1 MHRRDEKHKCFVV
14 DSGPFREGLP
24 VVLRWR
30 AVGGQM
36 DRILSRNRRFRN
48 LRALTSAL
56 ISGTAQGLEQGPNS
70 RMLIS
75 LAVDS
80 GRESSLTH
88 LQVAARDHR
97 SRRAQ
102 CQHCHSVG
110 AEPLPTAFQSPLF
123 SCATNPRSEKRD
135 FVLCCTFY
143 SESLPIRDVRY
154 AVKCMGFSI

>member
-1 MHRRDEKHKCFVV
+1 MHRRDAKHKCFVV
-14 DSGPFREGLP
+14 DSGPFREGLR

-48 LRALTSAL
+48 LRAHTSVL
-56 ISGTAQGLEQGPNS
+56 ISCTDQGLEQGPNS

-88 LQVAARDHR
+88 LQVAARDHFAVER
-97 SRRAQ
+97 NVLA
-102 CQHCHSVG
+102 G
-110 AEPLPTAFQSPLF
+110 A
-123 SCATNPRSEKRD
+123 
-135 FVLCCTFY
+135 
-143 SESLPIRDVRY
+143 ESLPISAHRRKIPAFQFGGEPARAEKSFC
-154 AVKCMGFSI
+154 AVLHFQQRAPAHPR